1 MPAHLS
7 KSVRRHLSRTGFARL
22 ALLPLA
28 IVATAFFLLPMIKL
42 VIVGASG
49 EMGLGA
55 YAAILFEPRYR
66 ASLISTVVLAA
77 VTTIAALAAA
87 TIAGLFLQRHR
98 FPGRAVL
105 IAMLTF
111 PLAFPG
117 VVVGFMIILLAGR
130 QGLVGDLTSRLLGE
144 KIVLAYSI
152 QGLFLG
158 YLYFSIPRVILTIM
172 AAVEKLDP
180 ALEEAARTLGAGPWA
195 VHRDVIFPALGP
207 AFVASGAIVFA
218 TAMGAF
224 GTRLHAR
231 HQHRCASHGDLYR
244 VYPVREHCDGGC
256 AVGRTGRGGVGEP
269 RVRSFA
275 FRWHSRSRRLTRM
288 RDRLIVAGQFLFTL
302 VVAAFLIVPAILSML
317 AGITV
322 NYFRG
327 IASGVTLQW
336 VIQVWDLYAETIGR
350 SFLVAGAALFVTLVV
365 GVPAA
370 YALIVRGG
378 RLSRAVEEIIT
389 LPLAIPGLAI
399 ALALLLVYGGFSDFR
414 RSWLFILAGHVIF
427 TLPFMVRAVMA
438 VLATIDVK
446 TLDESAASLGAG
458 PWRRFRDVIV
468 PNARPGILAGALSV
482 VTLSLGEF
490 NLTWMLHTPLT
501 KTLPVG
507 LADSYASMRLE
518 VASAYTLVFFVMI
531 IPLLVAMQLF
541 ADVGS
546 GARSRA

>member
-1 MPAHLS
+1 MPYHS
-7 KSVRRHLSRTGFARL
+7 KSHGHRLSRTAFARL

-77 VTTIAALAAA
+77 ATTIAALAAA

-130 QGLVGDLTSRLLGE
+130 QGLIGDLTSRLLGE
-144 KIVLAYSI
+144 KIVFAYSI

-207 AFVASGAIVFA
+207 AFVASGAIAFA

-224 GTRLHAR
+224 GTA
-231 HQHRCASHGDLYR
+231 
-244 VYPVREHCDGGC
+244 
-256 AVGRTGRGGVGEP
+256 
-269 RVRSFA
+269 
-275 FRWHSRSRRLTRM
+275 
-288 RDRLIVAGQFLFTL
+288 FTL
-302 VVAAFLIVPAILSML
+302 ATNIDVLPM
-317 AGITV
+317 
-322 NYFRG
+322 
-327 IASGVTLQW
+327 
-336 VIQVWDLYAETIGR
+336 VIYTE
-350 SFLVAGAALFVTLVV
+350 
-365 GVPAA
+365 
-370 YALIVRGG
+370 
-378 RLSRAVEEIIT
+378 
-389 LPLAIPGLAI
+389 
-399 ALALLLVYGGFSDFR
+399 
-414 RSWLFILAGHVIF
+414 F
-427 TLPFMVRAVMA
+427 TLSANIAMA
-438 VLATIDVK
+438 A
-446 TLDESAASLGAG
+446 
-458 PWRRFRDVIV
+458 
-468 PNARPGILAGALSV
+468 ALSV
-482 VTLSLGEF
+482 GLGVVAWASLAF
-490 NLTWMLHTPLT
+490 
-501 KTLPVG
+501 
-507 LADSYASMRLE
+507 
-518 VASAYTLVFFVMI
+518 
-531 IPLLVAMQLF
+531 
-541 ADVGS
+541 
-546 GARSRA
+546 ARSLSGGTVAAAG